1 MTYNYSDPREY
12 LKYAGT
18 SKMPPLIVSAAITG
32 GIQGKEVNPN
42 LPETPEEQ
50 ALECMR
56 CYNAGASVVH
66 IHARNPDTG
75 YVAPANRA
83 WDYQL
88 VNHLVR
94 EKCPDLIIDNTSG
107 GGLGLTL
114 EQRLSSLDAR
124 PELSDIDMG
133 PFDIALPLRRREAP
147 LSGRD
152 ADEFVDDL
160 LPVTIGETELR
171 ARRMADRKVGITM
184 ALFHNGH
191 WSSVDNLIRKRLVT
205 PPYRFLFFLGMTSG
219 ALPTPQTLLDFVRD
233 APQPS
238 LAFVMAVGRHDLPL
252 ITMATM
258 MGLHAMVGLET
269 NLYVRPGVLATSSAQ
284 LVERTV
290 QIARSLGRDIAT
302 PAQARAML
310 DLSAEPRRYAPPE
323 APFAPA

>member
-12 LKYAGT
+12 LKFAGT
-18 SKMPPLIVSAAITG
+18 NKLPPLIISAAITG
-32 GIQGKEVNPN
+32 GIQGKEANPN

-50 ALECMR
+50 ALECKR
-56 CYNAGASVVH
+56 CYDAGASVVH
-66 IHARNPDTG
+66 IHARNPQSG
-75 YVAPANRA
+75 YATPANRA
-83 WDYQL
+83 HDYRL
-88 VNHLVR
+88 VNHLIR
-94 EKCPDLIIDNTSG
+94 ERCPDLIIDNTSG
-107 GGLGLTL
+107 GGLGLSV
-114 EQRLSSLDAR
+114 EERLSSLDAQ

-133 PFDIALPLRRREAP
+133 PFDISMPLRRREAP

-171 ARRMADRKVGITM
+171 ARRMTERGVGITM

-191 WSSVDNLIRKRLVT
+191 WSSVDNLIRKGLVK

-238 LAFVMAVGRHDLPL
+238 VAFVMAVGRHDLPL
-252 ITMATM
+252 VTMATM
-258 MGLHAMVGLET
+258 LGLHAMVGLET
-269 NLYVRPGVLATSSAQ
+269 NLYIRPGELATSSAQ

-290 QIARSLGRDIAT
+290 QIARALGRDIAT
-302 PAQARAML
+302 PRQAREL
-310 DLSAEPRRYAPPE
+310 LGLSTEPRRYE
-323 APFAPA
+323 AP

>member
-1 MTYNYSDPREY
+1 MTYNYSDSREY
-12 LKYAGT
+12 LKRAGT
-18 SKMPPLIVSAAITG
+18 NKMPPLIISAAITG
-32 GIQGKEVNPN
+32 GIQGKEVNPH

-50 ALECMR
+50 ALECQR
-56 CYNAGASVVH
+56 CYEAGASVVH
-66 IHARNPDTG
+66 IHARNPENG
-75 YVAPANRA
+75 YAGPANRTL
-83 WDYQL
+83 DYEL

-94 EKCPDLIIDNTSG
+94 EKCPELIIDNTSG
-107 GGLGLTL
+107 GGLGLSV
-114 EQRLSSLDAR
+114 EERLSSLDAH

-133 PFDIALPLRRREAP
+133 PFDIALPLRKREAP

-152 ADEFVDDL
+152 TDELVDDL

-171 ARRMADRKVGITM
+171 AQRMNERGVGVTM

-191 WSSVDNLIRKRLVT
+191 WSSVDNLIRKKLVQ

-238 LAFVMAVGRHDLPL
+238 VAFVMAVGRHDLPL

-258 MGLHAMVGLET
+258 LGLHAMVGLET
-269 NLYVRPGVLATSSAQ
+269 NLYIRPGELATSSAQ

-290 QIARSLGRDIAT
+290 QIAKALGRDIAT
-302 PAQARAML
+302 PAQAREML
-310 DLSAEPRRYAPPE
+310 GVSAEPRQYPAPGKS
-323 APFAPA
+323 